1 MKRSWIF
8 TYIPAILWM
17 IVIFCFSAQSAAD
30 STTLSDFFTRLFFG
44 EVLERLTVIV
54 RKSAHV
60 LEYLVLGVMIY
71 LPTNRLVRWKISIP
85 LSIAV
90 CACYAGTDEFHQLF
104 IEGRA
109 CRGTDVLIDTLGAS
123 LGVLLC
129 FFVTTLLRKRRRKG
143 SASEKKMRE

>member
-1 MKRSWIF
+1 MKQSWIF

-44 EVLERLTVIV
+44 EVLEKLTVLV

-71 LPTNRLVRWKISIP
+71 LPTNRLLRRKISIP

-109 CRGTDVLIDTLGAS
+109 CRGTDVLIDTLGAA

-129 FFVTTLLRKRRRKG
+129 FFVTTLLHKRRRKG
-143 SASEKKMRE
+143 STSEKKMRE